1 VNKEDDMTYPPTSG
15 APDPYQ
21 PQQPYGQQFD
31 PTSQNAYPQPDPYAS
46 QQDPYVPPDPY
57 AAPAS
62 GAPSSGQPYPPQYGA
77 QPGPQPYGAQ
87 PPPYGAPQFGAQPY
101 GPGYPATRGTNGLA
115 IASLVC
121 SLAGLV
127 TCISAPVGIVLGH
140 LAKKQIAQTGEEG
153 DGMATAGLV
162 VGYILTGLTVLA
174 CVGWIFVAVFANVT
188 DMSTSP

>member
-1 VNKEDDMTYPPTSG
+1 MTYPPTSG

-21 PQQPYGQQFD
+21 PHGQQFD
-31 PTSQNAYPQPDPYAS
+31 PTSQNPYPQPDPYAT

-62 GAPSSGQPYPPQYGA
+62 GTPSSGQPYAPQYGA
-77 QPGPQPYGAQ
+77 QPGPQQYAGQ

-115 IASLVC
+115 IASMVC

-127 TCISAPVGIVLGH
+127 TCISAPIGIVLGH
-140 LAKKQIAQTGEEG
+140 VAKKQIAQTGEEG
-153 DGMATAGLV
+153 DGLATAGLV
-162 VGYILTGLTVLA
+162 VGYILTGLTALA
-174 CVGWIFVAVFANVT
+174 CVGWLFVAIFANVS